1 MSSPVSLAG
10 LELAGSKTWNS
21 ACVARLCISWRILVQ
36 IQALPLPHLPN
47 VFARPEHLHQVRRNP
62 FVRLV
67 IIGDDMAYVGFLVQT
82 DSELYRLAVDVADA
96 KAVLRDAEE
105 AVSRDK
111 ALRQHSLLAR
121 LYDWLFKTPAE
132 RIQSM
137 AQESLDQALQRGRE
151 AASAWVMNEAIR
163 CLGNNA
169 SDSKRHADQLVT
181 VNRLHQRARVT
192 ASWYQLSM
200 EAQQALDGAASACAS
215 ASNTEMLDMF
225 SKSKTVSMMST
236 IDTSHAASS
245 VRKANRAVQ
254 VLAEALPKRAS
265 GSDIQA
271 PDDLIDLV
279 VDLSGVMDFD
289 LLSFLNVGK
298 LDSAARACRK
308 AAAELGPTHEK
319 LHRAS
324 LEAQRR
330 FDEAKSEQRA
340 IEVPYLEAVTALVPS
355 AIRCAVPAGFG
366 VSVVKSQ
373 NVKSA

>member
-1 MSSPVSLAG
+1 MQS
-10 LELAGSKTWNS
+10 
-21 ACVARLCISWRILVQ
+21 
-36 IQALPLPHLPN
+36 
-47 VFARPEHLHQVRRNP
+47 
-62 FVRLV
+62 
-67 IIGDDMAYVGFLVQT
+67 
-82 DSELYRLAVDVADA
+82 DSELYRLAGEVANA
-96 KAVLRDAEE
+96 KAVLREAEE

-111 ALRQHSLLAR
+111 ALRQYSFLAR
-121 LYDWLFKTPAE
+121 LYDWLFDTPAE
-132 RIQSM
+132 RHQSM
-137 AQESLDQALQRGRE
+137 AQEMLDQALLNGRE
-151 AASAWVMNEAIR
+151 ASTAWVRAEAIR
-163 CLGNNA
+163 CLGANA
-169 SDSKRHADQLVT
+169 ADSKRHSDQLAT

-192 ASWYQLSM
+192 ASWYRLSM
-200 EAQQALDGAASACAS
+200 EAQQALDKAASACAS

-225 SKSKTVSMMST
+225 SKSKTVSLMST
-236 IDTSHAASS
+236 FDTSNAASS

-254 VLAEALPKRAS
+254 DLANALPKRAS

-289 LLSFLNVGK
+289 LLSFLNIGK

-319 LHRAS
+319 LHKAS

-330 FDEAKSEQRA
+330 FDEAVSEQHA
-340 IEVPYLEAVTALVPS
+340 IEAPYLQAVTALVPL

-366 VSVVKSQ
+366 ASVFKSQ